1 MSYTQQTAKKLL
13 RSNLKSFGSFFFLY
27 FLSKN
32 WLVMKIFIDVS
43 FLMTVLV
50 KLNLMIVSSDFT
62 NLFHI

>member
-1 MSYTQQTAKKLL
+1 
-13 RSNLKSFGSFFFLY
+13 
-27 FLSKN
+27 
-32 WLVMKIFIDVS
+32 MKIFIDVS